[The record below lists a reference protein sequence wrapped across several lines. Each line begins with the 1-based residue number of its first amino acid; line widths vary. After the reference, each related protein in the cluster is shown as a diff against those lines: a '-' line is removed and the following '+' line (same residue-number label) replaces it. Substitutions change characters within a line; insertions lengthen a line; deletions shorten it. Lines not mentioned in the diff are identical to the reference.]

1 MVERTLPRRAA
12 ALRLSHSAK
21 VGLALLV
28 LGGVTIAGMEA
39 GLSGYANILAAF
51 VLLHVM
57 LAVSLQ
63 ITNGFTG
70 LFSLG
75 HPAFMTVGGYIAAV
89 LTFPA
94 SRKAFMLDL
103 PLGLASVEL
112 TLLPAVLLGGAGAAL
127 TALVVGFP
135 VLRLRGHYLAVA
147 TLGFIIVVQVMI
159 NNATAWTRG
168 PLGLN
173 GLWSYTDL
181 WWCFG
186 FTALTVFVA
195 WRIKHSSLG
204 RAMMAVRENEL
215 AAACAGVSPAFAKM
229 AAFVVGAF
237 LAGVAGGLWAHLVT
251 AITPNSFSI
260 LLAFM
265 LVVMVVLGGRG
276 SITGAIVGA
285 LAVSLLSEAIKPVQE
300 AIGAYGLSQIITAL
314 AVILVLI
321 FRPAGLFG
329 HREPAILTGA
339 KRKRVE

>member
-1 MVERTLPRRAA
+1 MNESQNASNQIGRPAA
-12 ALRLSHSAK
+12 
-21 VGLALLV
+21 VGFGLLALGAGL
-28 LGGVTIAGMEA
+28 IAAMQY

-51 VLLHVM
+51 TLLHVM

-94 SRKAFMLDL
+94 SRKSFMLDL
-103 PLGLASVEL
+103 PLGLANVEL
-112 TLLPAVLLGGAGAAL
+112 TLLPAVLLGGLGAGI

-147 TLGFIIVVQVMI
+147 TLGFIIVVQVLI
-159 NNATAWTRG
+159 NNANDWTRG

-173 GLWSYTDL
+173 GLPGYTNL

-186 FTALTVFVA
+186 FTALTVFIA
-195 WRIKHSSLG
+195 WRLKHSSLG

-215 AAACAGVSPAFAKM
+215 AAACAGVSPARAKM
-229 AAFVVGAF
+229 TAFVLGAV
-237 LAGVAGGLWAHLVT
+237 LAGIAGGLWVHLVT
-251 AITPNSFSI
+251 AITPDSFSI

-265 LVVMVVLGGRG
+265 LVVMVVVGGSG
-276 SITGAIVGA
+276 SITGAVIAA
-285 LAVSLLSEAIKPVQE
+285 LAVSLVSEAIKPVQE
-300 AIGAYGLSQIITAL
+300 AIGAYGLSQIVTAL
-314 AVILVLI
+314 AVLLVLI
-321 FRPAGLFG
+321 FRPTGLFG
-329 HREPAILTGA
+329 HREPAVVAGVTK
-339 KRKRVE
+339 KRAE

>member
-1 MVERTLPRRAA
+1 MNQTNLSSSRLPRPLGRPAIVA
-12 ALRLSHSAK
+12 
-21 VGLALLV
+21 LALLA
-28 LGGVTIAGMEA
+28 LGAVVIAAMDRS
-39 GLSGYANILAAF
+39 LSGYANTLAAF
-51 VLLHVM
+51 TLLHVM

-89 LTFPA
+89 MTFPA

-103 PLGLASVEL
+103 PLGLADVEL
-112 TLLPAVLLGGAGAAL
+112 TLLPAVMLGGVGAAI
-127 TALVVGFP
+127 TALIVGFP

-147 TLGFIIVVQVMI
+147 TLGFIIVVQVLI
-159 NNATAWTRG
+159 NNANAWTRG

-173 GLWSYTDL
+173 GLPLYTDL

-195 WRIKHSSLG
+195 WRLKHSSLG

-215 AAACAGVSPAFAKM
+215 AAACAGVSPPVAKM
-229 AAFVVGAF
+229 IAFVVGAF
-237 LAGVAGGLWAHLVT
+237 LAGIAGGLWTHLVT

-265 LVVMVVLGGRG
+265 LVVMVVIGGSG
-276 SITGAIVGA
+276 SITGAIVAA
-285 LAVSLLSEAIKPVQE
+285 LGISLLSEAMKPVQE
-300 AIGAYGLSQIITAL
+300 AVGAYGLSQIVTAL
-314 AVILVLI
+314 AVLLVLI
-321 FRPAGLFG
+321 FRPTGLFG
-329 HREPAILTGA
+329 HREPAVLTGTH
-339 KRKRVE
+339 RKRAE